1 MVASMSAANLTL
13 PDNFDLAAKL
23 QALKGAAVLAMGDVM
38 LDRFIYGQVERISPE
53 APIPVLRVERES
65 TMLGGA
71 GNVLRN
77 IAALGAAPRFVTVIG
92 KDAAG
97 WEVQSLAGSELGDVC
112 HLLIDPSAT
121 TTIKDR
127 YIANGQQMLR
137 ADRDCLGPPKL
148 AIQQT
153 LQQMAKNYLGEVRA
167 LILSDYGKGVL
178 NPNIL
183 HELVGA
189 ARKAGVPVIVDPK
202 GRDFS
207 IYRGAAFITPNR
219 RELSDATNLPVGS
232 DEEVEAA
239 CRKVI
244 ESCGIDAVL
253 ATRSEAG
260 MTLVRKDGLVVHLQA
275 EAQEVFDVS
284 GAGDTV
290 VATFGTALAAG
301 LEAEAAARLANIAAG
316 VVVAKQGTAVAYP
329 SELLRA
335 AQVERLLS
343 HENKILETD
352 GAVKK
357 VRAWQAAG
365 LTVGFTNGCFDL
377 LHPGHLSLLE
387 QCAAVCDR
395 LIIGLNG
402 DASVKR
408 LKGQS
413 RPIQDQAARAAVL
426 ASLAT
431 VDRVVLF
438 DQDTPRELLEQLRPD
453 VLVKGADYTVDQVVG
468 ADLVQGYGGKVILAD
483 LKNGYSTTDTIARLT
498 N

>member
-1 MVASMSAANLTL
+1 MSVTPAS
-13 PDNFDLAAKL
+13 PDQDLAADL
-23 QALKGAAVLAMGDVM
+23 QALKGAPVLAMGDVM
-38 LDRFIYGQVERISPE
+38 LDRFVYGQVERISPE
-53 APIPVLRVERES
+53 APIPVLRVDRES

-77 IAALGAAPRFVTVIG
+77 LAALGAAPRFVTVIG
-92 KDAAG
+92 KDSAG
-97 WEVQSLAGSELGDVC
+97 RDIQNLAGTELGDVC

-137 ADRDCLGPPKL
+137 ADRDCLSPPKL

-153 LQQMAKNYLGEVRA
+153 LQQMAKSYLPEVKA
-167 LILSDYGKGVL
+167 LVLSDYGKGVL
-178 NPNIL
+178 NPTIL
-183 HELVGA
+183 HELVSE

-207 IYRGAAFITPNR
+207 IYRGASFVTPNR
-219 RELSDATNLPVGS
+219 KELAEATNLPVGS

-239 CRKVI
+239 CRKII
-244 ESCGIDAVL
+244 ETCGIDAVL

-260 MTLVRKDGLVVHLQA
+260 MTLVDKDGLVVHLPA

-301 LEAEAAARLANIAAG
+301 LKAETAARLANIAAG
-316 VVVAKQGTAVAYP
+316 VVVAKQGTAVAFP
-329 SELLRA
+329 TELLRA

-343 HENKILETD
+343 HENKVME
-352 GAVKK
+352 AEEAAKK
-357 VRAWQAAG
+357 VRSWQAAG
-365 LTVGFTNGCFDL
+365 LKVGFTNGCFDL

-387 QCAAVCDR
+387 QCAAACDR
-395 LIIGLNG
+395 LIVGLNS

-408 LKGQS
+408 LKGDS
-413 RPIQDQAARAAVL
+413 RPVQNEAARAAVL

-438 DQDTPRELLEQLRPD
+438 GQDTPLELLELLRPD
-453 VLVKGADYTVDQVVG
+453 VLVKGADYTVEQVVG
-468 ADLVQGYGGKVILAD
+468 AELVQSYGGEILLAE
-483 LKNGYSTTDTIARLT
+483 LKAGHSTTNTIARL
-498 N
+498 NS